1 MKQILLVDDN
11 QSIKQMMEIAFGD
24 EPEIDFHFFVSGGQV
39 LEYLEDNH
47 EDVDSVILDLAMP
60 ILDGLQVTE
69 EIRRNESTWLKEPPV
84 KIAFWTGS
92 EIDPPVKRV
101 AKRTH
106 VEKFFKKP
114 VDVFDFVAEVKQWM
128 EI

>member
-11 QSIKQMMEIAFGD
+11 RSIKRMMEIAFGD
-24 EPEIDFHFFVSGGQV
+24 EPEIDFHFFPSGGQV

-47 EDVDSVILDLAMP
+47 GEVDSVILDLAMP
-60 ILDGLQVTE
+60 TLDGLQVSE
-69 EIRRNESTWLKEPPV
+69 EIRRNESAWLKEPPV

-92 EIDPPVKRV
+92 NIDPPVRRV
-101 AKRTH
+101 ANRVQ

-114 VDVFDFVAEVKQWM
+114 VDVFDFVREVKQWM

>member
-24 EPEIDFHFFVSGGQV
+24 EPDIDFHFFPTGGQV

-47 EDVDSVILDLAMP
+47 EEVDSVILDLAMP
-60 ILDGLQVTE
+60 VLDGLQISE
-69 EIRRNESTWLKEPPV
+69 EIRRNESTWLNEPPV

-92 EIDPPVKRV
+92 EIDPPIRRIADRV
-101 AKRTH
+101 Q
-106 VEKFFKKP
+106 VEKFFTKP
-114 VDVFDFVAEVKQWM
+114 KDALDFVEEVKQWM
-128 EI
+128 KI